1 MKKLSRTR
9 LFLLEMLVNL
19 LVFIIGA
26 AVCLTT
32 LSEAYS
38 LSASSVV
45 ITNAHQTLENTAMTF
60 RSVNGDLNEFCIA
73 LNGIF
78 TDSNTIKVWYDKSFN
93 PVSEDLGIYYLKANI
108 KESENNVINAKFTI
122 YYSNDKAIEKLSVS
136 QYKNPNIQ
144 PEHN

>member
-19 LVFIIGA
+19 LVFIVGA

-60 RSVNGDLNEFCIA
+60 RSVNGDLQEFCTA
-73 LNGIF
+73 LNGVF

-93 PVSEDLGIYYLKANI
+93 TADESSGIYYLKASV
-108 KESENNVINAKFTI
+108 KQAENNVINANFTI
-122 YYSNDKAIEKLSVS
+122 YSPDNKVIEKLSIS
-136 QYKNPNIQ
+136 EYKGNDKT
-144 PEHN
+144 